1 MNMNTYQV
9 ERASCPTNY
18 SPDEGEPFDEC
29 DFEAEFQESQESVL
43 SVNEPSE
50 DRQFNDP
57 DLPF

>member
-1 MNMNTYQV
+1 MNTYQV

-29 DFEAEFQESQESVL
+29 DFEAEFQESVL

>member
-1 MNMNTYQV
+1 MNTYQV

-18 SPDEGEPFDEC
+18 SPPDEGEPFDEC
-29 DFEAEFQESQESVL
+29 DFEAEFQESVL